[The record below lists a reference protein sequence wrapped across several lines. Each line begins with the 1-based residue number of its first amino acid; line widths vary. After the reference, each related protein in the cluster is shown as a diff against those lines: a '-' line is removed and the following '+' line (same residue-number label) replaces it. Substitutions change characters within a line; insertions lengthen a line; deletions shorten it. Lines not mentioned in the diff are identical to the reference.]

1 MNRRLRSPNAKASP
15 SKIEAR
21 FHRYL
26 RPGALARLR
35 DSRISA
41 RSPRSTLKIPIPRL
55 SPPSSPQTTT
65 NAAAAAAAQMDGSPC
80 FAVRSHGPRF
90 PQRKKLVAA
99 KSIFFIPSSPSGPEL
114 SDAVVDVFNSDLIVA
129 H

>member
-1 MNRRLRSPNAKASP
+1 MNRRLRGPNAKALP
-15 SKIEAR
+15 SKIEER
-21 FHRYL
+21 LHRYL

-55 SPPSSPQTTT
+55 SAPSSPQ
-65 NAAAAAAAQMDGSPC
+65 APPAAAAQMDGSPC
-80 FAVRSHGPRF
+80 FVIRTYGPRF

-99 KSIFFIPSSPSGPEL
+99 KSIFFVPSSPSGLEI
-114 SDAVVDVFNSDLIVA
+114 SDAAVDLFNSDLVVA

>member
-1 MNRRLRSPNAKASP
+1 MNRRLRSPNAK
-15 SKIEAR
+15 IEGR

-55 SPPSSPQTTT
+55 SPPSSPQATP
-65 NAAAAAAAQMDGSPC
+65 NAAAAAAASRMDGSPY

-90 PQRKKLVAA
+90 LQRKKLVAA
-99 KSIFFIPSSPSGPEL
+99 KSIFFVPSSPSGPEL